1 MAVTVKRVNDSFSL
15 TLCEHLK
22 QLLALPFLP
31 SAQIEPAFRNLSARA
46 NTPELRDLVSYIDS
60 QWIRSR
66 VWSPTNWCVYRQP
79 VRTNNDVEGWHHRLN
94 GKAGRANLPFY
105 MLVPL
110 LLKEATLVTIQQ
122 RLVSKNALQRHQRVA
137 FRRIQGRVHTMW
149 DQYDH
154 DELTTS
160 QFLKEDWRCL
170 RPSSCGP
177 GVDCGTYVQ
186 LPETPSHLLDYI

>member
-1 MAVTVKRVNDSFSL
+1 MYICREDA
-15 TLCEHLK
+15 
-22 QLLALPFLP
+22 
-31 SAQIEPAFRNLSARA
+31 
-46 NTPELRDLVSYIDS
+46 TPELRDLVSYIDS

-122 RLVSKNALQRHQRVA
+122 RLVSENALQRHQRVA

-160 QFLKEDWRCL
+160 QFLKKIGDVYAP
-170 RPSSCGP
+170 RP
-177 GVDCGTYVQ
+177 VV
-186 LPETPSHLLDYI
+186 LE

>member
-1 MAVTVKRVNDSFSL
+1 MLNMNMLLKQRVNFLIDNVFYKL
-15 TLCEHLK
+15 VFLLQIDHAFLNCPAFVIGDVWVDNQRHILFATAQQLDLLRQARRWYLDGTFK
-22 QLLALPFLP
+22 VGQLLLTSVIILF
-31 SAQIEPAFRNLSARA
+31 I
-46 NTPELRDLVSYIDS
+46 PEKS
-60 QWIRSR
+60 RSKYLYQKY
-66 VWSPTNWCVYRQP
+66 S
-79 VRTNNDVEGWHHRLN
+79 GWHHRLN

-122 RLVSKNALQRHQRVA
+122 RLVSENALQRHQRVA

-160 QFLKEDWRCL
+160 QFLKKIGDVYAP
-170 RPSSCGP
+170 RP
-177 GVDCGTYVQ
+177 VV
-186 LPETPSHLLDYI
+186 LE